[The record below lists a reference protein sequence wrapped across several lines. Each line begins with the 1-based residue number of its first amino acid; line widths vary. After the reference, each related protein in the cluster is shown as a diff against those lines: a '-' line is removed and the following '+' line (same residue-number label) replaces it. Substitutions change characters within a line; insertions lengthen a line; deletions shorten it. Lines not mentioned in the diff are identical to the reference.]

1 MKNKYLSYFAYLGV
15 FSLFLV
21 GCKAGPDYEAPV
33 AEAPQEF
40 MYSDMPLDSNI
51 DLKWWEF
58 FKDPMLDTLIHQA
71 LDNNKNVLA
80 TYQRMEAA
88 RAELSIQKANLW
100 PKFDVAGSVTG
111 GNFFGGAL
119 TTPDPLQNTYAGVQV
134 SWELDFWGKIRRM
147 NESAKAQYLSSA
159 FGLRATQIA
168 LVSEVTT
175 TYFTLLEYEQRLKIS
190 RVTVALRDSSL
201 QLINAR
207 FQSGIIPEIDV
218 NQAEIQYA
226 IAASAIPQY
235 ERQIRLIEHSLS
247 VLVGEIPHRY
257 ETTSTLT
264 DQDTSIHIPKGIPAE
279 LVRRRP
285 DVLQAEQNLI
295 AQNAMIGVAQAQR
308 LPAISISGLLGANG
322 ADLTSFGATG
332 AAWSLGGNLLGPI
345 FYFGQN
351 KRRVEAERFRT
362 QATMHDYEAAVLN
375 AFADVENS
383 LVEIETYKRE
393 VEARSEHVR
402 AALNAQ
408 RLSQQRY
415 DKGVTSYLE
424 YLESQRQAFEAQ
436 LILTNLQQEYLS
448 SYVRLYRA
456 LGGGWI
462 SREEF
467 EAAQKAEEERKAKE
481 EQ

>member
-1 MKNKYLSYFAYLGV
+1 MNKYFTYLAYLG
-15 FSLFLV
+15 LFAVVLV
-21 GCKAGPDYEAPV
+21 GCKAGPNYEAPEV
-33 AEAPQEF
+33 QTPEEYV
-40 MYSDMPLDSNI
+40 YSDMPLDSNI

-58 FKDPMLDTLIHQA
+58 FKDPMLDTLVHQA
-71 LDNNKNVLA
+71 LENNKNVLA
-80 TYQRMEAA
+80 TYQRMEAS
-88 RAELSIQKANLW
+88 RAELALQKANLW
-100 PKFDVAGSVTG
+100 PKFDVSGNVTG
-111 GNFFGGAL
+111 GNYFGGAL
-119 TTPDPLQNTYAGVQV
+119 TTADPLQNIFAGAQV
-134 SWELDFWGKIRRM
+134 SWEIDFWGKIRRM

-168 LVSEVTT
+168 LISEVTT
-175 TYFTLLEYEQRLKIS
+175 TYFTLLEFEQRLEIAK
-190 RVTVALRDSSL
+190 VTVALRDSSL
-201 QLINAR
+201 QLISAR
-207 FQSGIIPEIDV
+207 YQSGIIPEIDL

-235 ERQIRLIEHSLS
+235 ERQIRIIEHSLS
-247 VLVGEIPHRY
+247 VLVGELPHRW
-257 ETTSTLT
+257 ETNTTLL
-264 DQDTSIHIPKGIPAE
+264 DQDTAIDIPTGIPAD
-279 LVRRRP
+279 LIRRRP

-295 AQNAMIGVAQAQR
+295 AQNALIGVAQAQR
-308 LPAISISGLLGANG
+308 LPSISLTGLLGAQG
-322 ADLTSFGATG
+322 ADFSSFGATG

-362 QATMHDYEAAVLN
+362 QAVLHDYENTILN

-383 LVEIETYKRE
+383 LVEIETYRRE
-393 VEARSEHVR
+393 VEARAEHVR

-436 LILTNLQQEYLS
+436 LILTNLKQEYLS
-448 SYVRLYRA
+448 SYVRLYKA

-462 SREEF
+462 TREEF
-467 EAAQKAEEERKAKE
+467 EAAQKAEEERKADE
-481 EQ
+481 NQ